1 MRMGHGPAGAVGLA
15 TDYNQM
21 VKWALSFALC
31 GEVTQHLQAMSTSEE
46 NPVHMHHKEEAPG
59 RIKADQADRRSIRKT
74 LDVIINPLNDE
85 SHPDGSLLN
94 VVTGQ
99 IAHPDV
105 NADEAII
112 LGKKAMNDFRKGW
125 PESFYQTLG
134 KLVKTMDQSK
144 KHVIVGNTKVYDQDL
159 IYARVIGLMSS
170 SRGVDFD
177 TVLAY
182 ELAAYPPS
190 MFNSDGEMK
199 IAKSKSVLKQKLQVT
214 LSERNCF
221 GPDIIIYDVSALLWT
236 IPWPSS
242 KLKGFIESF
251 KSLIFK
257 DLQKASVIRLEH
269 SLHLPTLLM

>member
-1 MRMGHGPAGAVGLA
+1 M
-15 TDYNQM
+15 
-21 VKWALSFALC
+21 
-31 GEVTQHLQAMSTSEE
+31 
-46 NPVHMHHKEEAPG
+46 
-59 RIKADQADRRSIRKT
+59 
-74 LDVIINPLNDE
+74 IINPLNDE

-170 SRGVDFD
+170 SRG
-177 TVLAY
+177 
-182 ELAAYPPS
+182 
-190 MFNSDGEMK
+190 
-199 IAKSKSVLKQKLQVT
+199 
-214 LSERNCF
+214 
-221 GPDIIIYDVSALLWT
+221 
-236 IPWPSS
+236 
-242 KLKGFIESF
+242 
-251 KSLIFK
+251 
-257 DLQKASVIRLEH
+257 
-269 SLHLPTLLM
+269 

>member
-1 MRMGHGPAGAVGLA
+1 M
-15 TDYNQM
+15 
-21 VKWALSFALC
+21 
-31 GEVTQHLQAMSTSEE
+31 
-46 NPVHMHHKEEAPG
+46 
-59 RIKADQADRRSIRKT
+59 
-74 LDVIINPLNDE
+74 
-85 SHPDGSLLN
+85 
-94 VVTGQ
+94 TGQ

-214 LSERNCF
+214 LSERN
-221 GPDIIIYDVSALLWT
+221 
-236 IPWPSS
+236 
-242 KLKGFIESF
+242 
-251 KSLIFK
+251 
-257 DLQKASVIRLEH
+257 
-269 SLHLPTLLM
+269 